1 MATIASRYSS
11 DRALG
16 DGATE
21 RVRLQRLGAMNA
33 GRHRVVTCYLK
44 LEPRDRSRGKYLIK
58 LKNRVREVVQ
68 ALPRLGL
75 ERATQDEVE
84 RDLER
89 IQTHLRSPGN
99 LPPTQGI
106 ALFACGPIGL
116 FEAIPLPFVYRSRLA
131 VDTAPLVRELASV
144 EDEFGRLLT
153 VVLDRTAARFFEV
166 TAYETTELPGL
177 RADSTRGKRFRS
189 DSDGSSGW
197 GEHTYNNRIREEKQR
212 HFEAIA
218 RELFA
223 IDRRQP
229 AHGIVLAGTGTEAAA
244 VEPFLHNYLVERVL
258 GTARLN
264 PKAATPAK
272 VHEATLAVRE
282 AWERDSE
289 RALVREMQEAVGSGW
304 SVNGMTPTLRALSRG
319 QVRALLV
326 HADAGEPGFRCAD
339 SGRLALT
346 ERDCRGEG
354 EPVPVLDVVDDA
366 IEEALRQGVDVNVVY
381 EPEARD
387 AIEGLAGLLRFR

>member
-11 DRALG
+11 DRARG

-21 RVRLQRLGAMNA
+21 RERLQRLGAVDA
-33 GRHRVVTCYLK
+33 GRHRVVTCYQK

-68 ALPRLGL
+68 ALPRLGVD
-75 ERATQDEVE
+75 RAAQDQIA
-84 RDLER
+84 RDLDR
-89 IQTHLRSPGN
+89 IQTYLSPDNIPATRGV
-99 LPPTQGI
+99 
-106 ALFACGPIGL
+106 AVFACGPIGL
-116 FEAIPLPFVYRSRLA
+116 FETVPLPFVYRSRVA
-131 VDTAPLVRELASV
+131 VDGAPLVRELASV

-166 TAYETTELPGL
+166 TAFTANELPGL
-177 RADSTRGKRFRS
+177 RADSTRGKRFHGA
-189 DSDGSSGW
+189 DDGTSGW
-197 GEHTYNNRIREEKQR
+197 GEHTYNNRIRHEKQR
-212 HFEAIA
+212 HYEAIA

-244 VEPFLHNYLVERVL
+244 VEPFLHNYLVERVI
-258 GTARLN
+258 GTAKLN
-264 PKAATPAK
+264 PKEATPAL

-289 RALVREMQEAVGSGW
+289 RALVREMQEALGSGW
-304 SVNGMTPTLRALSRG
+304 SVNGMSATLRALSRG

-326 HADAGEPGFRCAD
+326 HADAGQPGFRCSD
-339 SGRLALT
+339 TGRLTIA

-354 EPVPVLDVVDDA
+354 DPIPVLDVVDDA
-366 IEEALRQGVDVNVVY
+366 IEEALRQRVDVNVVY